1 MIAQTDA
8 DVRILT
14 AIPLK
19 HSKQAAAQR
28 KAAGRDMDNAAL
40 QALIGED
47 FFLGG
52 FNAFKGNGNVLIQL
66 FALRCQPDPMCRTKN
81 NEQRSSDSSLRIMRV
96 TFGWLL

>member
-8 DVRILT
+8 DVRILI

-40 QALIGED
+40 QAQIGED
-47 FFLGG
+47 IFLGG
-52 FNAFKGNGNVLIQL
+52 YNAFKGNCIVLIQL
-66 FALRCQPDPMCRTKN
+66 FALRCQPDPMCRTKK
-81 NEQRSSDSSLRIMRV
+81 
-96 TFGWLL
+96 